1 MTRTG
6 IYRAAAFILAIAAL
20 STMSATMAGT
30 FTSTGSSTT
39 QIGDEIGSPFDQI
52 NITGTSGSFLD
63 AGQLGVNIASG
74 SFVVGVNCNA
84 CTLTPSGTIDL
95 PFSLNGGPTQNFVID
110 WSWSSNLSTD
120 FLALSIGVGTL
131 NFGNYV
137 ADLDISP
144 TSLQGGLDPNGNP
157 TSTPF
162 SLTADINPVPGP
174 IVGAGLP
181 GIIAA
186 CGGLLALARRRRRQ
200 AV

>member
-6 IYRAAAFILAIAAL
+6 IYRAAAFLAVAAL
-20 STMSATMAGT
+20 STTSAAMAGT
-30 FTSTGSSTT
+30 FTSGGNSIT

-52 NITGTSGSFLD
+52 NITGIPLGSFLD
-63 AGQLGVNIASG
+63 AGQSGVNIASG
-74 SFVVGVNCNA
+74 SFVVGVNCVT
-84 CTLTPSGTIDL
+84 CTLTPSGTIAV
-95 PFSLNGGPTQNFVID
+95 PFSLNGGSAQDFVID
-110 WSWSSNLSTD
+110 WSWHSTGPTD
-120 FLALSIGVGTL
+120 FLALSIGTGTL
-131 NFGNYV
+131 NFGNYI
-137 ADLDISP
+137 AFLDISP
-144 TSLQGGLDPNGNP
+144 TSLESNGNP

-186 CGGLLALARRRRRQ
+186 CGGLLALARRRRKQ